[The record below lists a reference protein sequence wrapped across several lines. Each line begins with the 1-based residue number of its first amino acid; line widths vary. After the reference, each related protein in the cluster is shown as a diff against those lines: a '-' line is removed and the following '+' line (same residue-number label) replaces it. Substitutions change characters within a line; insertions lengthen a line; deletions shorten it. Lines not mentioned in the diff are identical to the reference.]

1 VRGKGLLIGI
11 RLPYTLAVAR
21 LFADKP
27 SWKRRRGKRRIDDG
41 FSKFF
46 SRHAVNGCTARHE
59 QVKAGVKLFTR
70 TIALRDVRS
79 ATSG

>member
-11 RLPYTLAVAR
+11 RLPYTLSVAR

-27 SWKRRRGKRRIDDG
+27 SWKRRRRKRRIDDG

-46 SRHAVNGCTARHE
+46 PG
-59 QVKAGVKLFTR
+59 TR
-70 TIALRDVRS
+70 
-79 ATSG
+79 